1 MPPSVPS
8 RLWNHSR
15 ACLIAGGFRDHVID
29 HLRNDDVYLFLGS
42 GIRLTVKRSSAWAR
56 ILSRYPQR
64 QRERSLAPMLL
75 RQAGQDQVELAMP
88 RHGMWSDAESD
99 ERRKTMFISIR
110 KYHNVRSVDE
120 VKRRVEQEFIPML
133 KQNPG

>member
-42 GIRLTVKRSSAWAR
+42 GIRLTVKRSPAWAT
-56 ILSRYPQR
+56 ILSRDPQR

-75 RQAGQDQVELAMP
+75 RQAGKDQVELAMP
-88 RHGMWSDAESD
+88 RHGM
-99 ERRKTMFISIR
+99 
-110 KYHNVRSVDE
+110 RS
-120 VKRRVEQEFIPML
+120 PMNGE
-133 KQNPG
+133 KPCSSASGSTIMSGQSMKSN